1 MDKAR
6 WVRRLE
12 ARVEVPEIDAFLDE
26 IEAVCR
32 KHGLS
37 ISHEDGHGA
46 FEVVD
51 FNPNRL
57 AWLKHATDAREPSK

>member
-1 MDKAR
+1 MENFDYIKNR
-6 WVRRLE
+6 
-12 ARVEVPEIDAFLDE
+12 RVETPENIVKFFDE

-46 FEVVD
+46 FLIEPFSEDNIKWFRDAGLD
-51 FNPNRL
+51 FR
-57 AWLKHATDAREPSK
+57 K